1 MSRISILPTPRD
13 LKFQSEHDRAAVL
26 MAKVPGLG
34 LIQALAHVRS
44 GAPLPHSVR

>member
-1 MSRISILPTPRD
+1 MSRISVLPTPRD
-13 LKFQSEHDRAAVL
+13 LKFQSEHDHAAAL

-34 LIQALAHVRS
+34 FIQALAHVRS